1 MSYTKTFNDKVRGKV
16 EVPYGRPSKGYTK
29 TINVELPVQVTIQID
44 TEPFDVSAGECGQN
58 LNMLSSALTE
68 TEAAELKA
76 KETGSLRVAES
87 IITGFFSYIRSE
99 ISQQANELSK
109 VVESNL
115 ILMRELMKSSRS
127 KKVQMEGDFKRISDR
142 YSKIFNDLNKEI
154 TNRIF
159 DIDKQAFDFVNETN
173 KFKVRALN
181 NDLVST
187 VPVFGLENSELFSKI
202 SSSVNK
208 KRVFD
213 TINQI
218 KLFLLE
224 QKRLEQSLKDNVI
237 GDNFSGDL
245 MSPVCYV
252 ETSKNKI
259 ETDKRIIIQ
268 QFIDSTETQ
277 IPENVL
283 IERFSSDR
291 IKWKSMEEE
300 ERRKLQVYFDSE
312 LEKRF
317 KSTDSHVMRV
327 KENIRQMYALS
338 SINVTL

>member
-1 MSYTKTFNDKVRGKV
+1 MSYTKTFSDKVRGTID
-16 EVPYGRPSKGYTK
+16 VPYGRPSKGRTK
-29 TINVELPVQVTIQID
+29 TIDVVLPVQVTIQID
-44 TEPFDVSAGECGQN
+44 TEPFDMSAGECGQN
-58 LNMLSSALTE
+58 LNMLSTALSE

-76 KETGSLRVAES
+76 KETGSFKVAES

-187 VPVFGLENSELFSKI
+187 IPVFGLESSELFSKV

-213 TINQI
+213 TINLI
-218 KLFLLE
+218 KIFLLD

-237 GDNFSGDL
+237 GDNFSGEF
-245 MSPVCYV
+245 MNPVCYF
-252 ETSKNKI
+252 ESSKNQI
-259 ETDKRIIIQ
+259 ELDRRIIIQ
-268 QFIDSTETQ
+268 QFINSSETQ
-277 IPENVL
+277 IPENLLV
-283 IERFSSDR
+283 EKFSSDH
-291 IKWKSMEEE
+291 IKWRPMEED

-327 KENIRQMYALS
+327 KENIRHMYAVS
-338 SINVTL
+338 AINVTL